1 MGCCRRKWTSK
12 EAEEWTKEDTIA
24 VVISPLIYILL
35 TLGVALSVM
44 LIPIGYVI
52 LAIAVVLL
60 VVLIY
65 IINPK
70 LSAVSEGYEK
80 KQKEYLEELER
91 KVKWED

>member
-12 EAEEWTKEDTIA
+12 EAEEWTAEDTIA
-24 VVISPLIYILL
+24 VILSPIIYILL

-44 LIPIGYVI
+44 LIPVGFVI
-52 LAIAVVLL
+52 LAVAVVLL
-60 VVLIY
+60 LALIY

-70 LSAVSEGYEK
+70 LSAVSDGYEK